1 MIARTF
7 FVAGIAF
14 AGAASAAEMQIFTQP
29 NFAGNS
35 KTFSQDATSLQGSG
49 VFDQSKSVV
58 VRSGR
63 WQVCSQPNYQ
73 GDCQVLERG
82 QYASL
87 PQQLNGRIES
97 VREVTQVAEAERYS
111 RWSWEGNGWRER
123 ANWQEARRAR
133 DEYYAQRNNGYGRDR
148 DNGNYGHDNGYA
160 YGNRGALV
168 LFAEGNSTR
177 YSRDVDNFN
186 RTPYRDG
193 AERMVIREGVWEVCA
208 LPDYRGLCRTFEP
221 GMYQNLGRFNNQ
233 IGSIRRV
240 G

>member
-7 FVAGIAF
+7 FVAGLAF
-14 AGAASAAEMQIFTQP
+14 VGAANAAEIQIFTQP
-29 NFAGNS
+29 NFAGS
-35 KTFSQDATSLQGSG
+35 GQTFSRDASTLQGSG

-87 PQQLNGRIES
+87 PQQLSGRIES
-97 VREVTQVAEAERYS
+97 LREVTQVAQAERYN
-111 RWSWEGNGWRER
+111 RWNWEGNRWSEYPDWQARRRER
-123 ANWQEARRAR
+123 DNA
-133 DEYYAQRNNGYGRDR
+133 YAGNGYGHRDDR
-148 DNGNYGHDNGYA
+148 YGGRGDRGY
-160 YGNRGALV
+160 GGRGALV
-168 LFAEGNSTR
+168 LFADGNSTR
-177 YSRDVDNFN
+177 YSDDVDNFN

-193 AERMVIREGVWEVCA
+193 AERMVIREGRWELCA
-208 LPDYRGLCRTFEP
+208 LPDYRGVCRVYDP
-221 GMYQNLGRFNNQ
+221 GSYVNLGRFNSQ
-233 IGSIRRV
+233 IGSIRRI

>member
-1 MIARTF
+1 MQARTL
-7 FVAGIAF
+7 FVAGIAL
-14 AGAASAAEMQIFTQP
+14 AGAAQAAEITIYKQP
-29 NFAGNS
+29 NFAGGEQ
-35 KTFSQDATSLQGSG
+35 TFNRDYTSLQGSG
-49 VFDQSKSVV
+49 IYDQSKSVV

-63 WQVCSQPNYQ
+63 WQVCSQPDFQ

-97 VREVTQVAEAERYS
+97 MREVTQVADAERHN
-111 RWSWEGNGWRER
+111 RWNWEGGGWRER
-123 ANWQEARRAR
+123 QDRYADNRRS
-133 DEYYAQRNNGYGRDR
+133 DDR
-148 DNGNYGHDNGYA
+148 YA
-160 YGNRGALV
+160 YGGHGALV

-177 YSRDVDNFN
+177 YDRDVDSFA

-193 AERMVIREGVWEVCA
+193 AERMVIREGRWEVCA
-208 LPDYRGLCRTFEP
+208 MPDYRGICRTFDP
-221 GMYQNLGRFNNQ
+221 GVYSNLGRFGSQ

>member
-1 MIARTF
+1 MQARTL
-7 FVAGIAF
+7 FVAGIAL
-14 AGAASAAEMQIFTQP
+14 AGAAQAAEITIYKQP
-29 NFAGNS
+29 NFAGGEQ
-35 KTFSQDATSLQGSG
+35 TFNRDYTSLQGSG
-49 VFDQSKSVV
+49 IYDQSKSVV

-63 WQVCSQPNYQ
+63 WQVCSQPDFQ

-97 VREVTQVAEAERYS
+97 MREVTQVADAERHN
-111 RWSWEGNGWRER
+111 RWNWEGGGWRER
-123 ANWQEARRAR
+123 QDRYADNRRS
-133 DEYYAQRNNGYGRDR
+133 DDR
-148 DNGNYGHDNGYA
+148 YA
-160 YGNRGALV
+160 YGGHGALV

-177 YSRDVDNFN
+177 YDRDVDSFA

-193 AERMVIREGVWEVCA
+193 AERMVISEGRWELCA
-208 LPDYRGLCRTFEP
+208 MPDYRGICRTFDP
-221 GMYQNLGRFNNQ
+221 GVYSNLGRFGSQ